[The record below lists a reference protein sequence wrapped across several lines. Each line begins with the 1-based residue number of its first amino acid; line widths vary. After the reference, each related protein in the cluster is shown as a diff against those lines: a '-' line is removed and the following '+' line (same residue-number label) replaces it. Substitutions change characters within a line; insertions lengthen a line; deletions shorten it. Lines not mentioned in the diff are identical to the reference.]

1 MINNLRYIIKNL
13 DYEIVRDIELINP
26 GALNNLCIL
35 YTLSLQ
41 IEKENYGRT
50 QRQTKRKH

>member
-50 QRQTKRKH
+50 QRKTKRKH